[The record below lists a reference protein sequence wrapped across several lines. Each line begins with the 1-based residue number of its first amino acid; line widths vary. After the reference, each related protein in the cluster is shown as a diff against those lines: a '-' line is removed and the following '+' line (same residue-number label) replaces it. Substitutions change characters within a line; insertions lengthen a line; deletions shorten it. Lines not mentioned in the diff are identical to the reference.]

1 MVRVRSS
8 GRRSLN
14 ARARWSSRMESA
26 AVSATS
32 AVKMV

>member
-1 MVRVRSS
+1 MARVRSN

-14 ARARWSSRMESA
+14 ARARWWRRMDSA